1 MNNPNPFVPK
11 GSLLAQQSLRRSRLK
26 ITVAC
31 VLGVSV
37 TSLLVML
44 FQGCERKQPVA
55 DNNPPPVDT
64 NPAVASS
71 APSGPDISSNPVA
84 SAPTSNP
91 VAAAPPG
98 IATVVPPPAPIIPP
112 APPAPATPPT
122 PDVSAGSTY
131 EVAAGDTLAKIA
143 KKNGVTLKAL
153 EAANPGV
160 DPKKL
165 KVKQKLNLPGEASP
179 AASASASPASTPDGG
194 GETYTIKSG
203 DTLSKIAKRHGV
215 SLRAIRAANP
225 KLNTDH
231 IKVGDKLILPAK
243 TETAAPAAPASDNPA
258 TAAPTAPA
266 PVAPT
271 AAPPTTPSGPGH

>member
-44 FQGCERKQPVA
+44 FQGCERKPSVT
-55 DNNPPPVDT
+55 DNNPPPPDT

-71 APSGPDISSNPVA
+71 APSAPDMSSNPVA

-91 VAAAPPG
+91 VAS
-98 IATVVPPPAPIIPP
+98 

-165 KVKQKLNLPGEASP
+165 KVKQKLNLPGEAS
-179 AASASASPASTPDGG
+179 SASAAGSASAAPASTPDVG

-243 TETAAPAAPASDNPA
+243 NETAAPASDNPA
-258 TAAPTAPA
+258 TAAPTVPA
-266 PVAPT
+266 PVAPVAPPTT
-271 AAPPTTPSGPGH
+271 APTTPSGPGH